1 MQITVTMA
9 TSQKRSLP
17 RWYWW
22 QTMKGWHR
30 ANSSSSEE
38 QPLSQ
43 RALHVCSACT
53 APVSSTSSTSD
64 FPVFLPPHACQTCFN
79 CCSLLVLLLH
89 SFASH
94 CEQPWICLLPPW
106 LRSYWSHGV
115 GACGGAR
122 SHGTGMSALF
132 PKGRVSTLHSRY
144 I

>member
-30 ANSSSSEE
+30 AKCSSSEE

-43 RALHVCSACT
+43 RILHVCSACT

-64 FPVFLPPHACQTCFN
+64 FPVFLPPYACQTCYS
-79 CCSLLVLLLH
+79 CCSLLVLPPPFICVLLW
-89 SFASH
+89 AA
-94 CEQPWICLLPPW
+94 QICLLSPC
-106 LRSYWSHGV
+106 LRSYWPHGV
-115 GACGGAR
+115 VACGGAR
-122 SHGTGMSALF
+122 SHGTGMSVAF
-132 PKGRVSTLHSRY
+132 PKGRVSTLHSRF